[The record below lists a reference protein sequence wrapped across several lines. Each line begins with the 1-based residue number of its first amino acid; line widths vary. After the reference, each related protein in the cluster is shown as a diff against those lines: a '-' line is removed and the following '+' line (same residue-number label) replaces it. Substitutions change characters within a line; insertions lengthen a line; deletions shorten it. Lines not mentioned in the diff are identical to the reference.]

1 MTLDQNIS
9 VNRGVV
15 FYRAVDPQP
24 WNDMDAAEEGCL
36 EKRGAP
42 SIDVYQPCCADS
54 FCLLS
59 FFHRQRRGSAAY
71 HKHEQPSA
79 ASGQFDSACKHSGL

>member
-9 VNRGVV
+9 VNRGIV
-15 FYRAVDPQP
+15 FYRAVAPQP

-42 SIDVYQPCCADS
+42 SIDVY
-54 FCLLS
+54 
-59 FFHRQRRGSAAY
+59 
-71 HKHEQPSA
+71 
-79 ASGQFDSACKHSGL
+79 